1 MASASKKTSAC
12 PHHDGS
18 LPPPKL
24 VSAAPDT
31 VAVWSDADDQ
41 RASKVSLESVIRP
54 VDSLPDNT
62 AKKPANKG
70 LI

>member
-1 MASASKKTSAC
+1 MASASKKTTAC
-12 PHHDGS
+12 PHHGGS
-18 LPPPKL
+18 VSPPKL

-31 VAVWSDADDQ
+31 VAVWSDGDDQ
-41 RASKVSLESVIRP
+41 RASKVALESVIRP
-54 VDSLPDNT
+54 VDSLPDT